1 MRGKAGL
8 FSRLYVP
15 PSFSVF
21 SASSFSSASGDGTEL
36 SPVNVLLSGNTSPA
50 ILRQVTLKANVGGTF
65 RFSVSA
71 AGSSMGEV
79 LKNGSTLFGF
89 AGGVDDGSY
98 SPISIAVNDQIT
110 LVEYAGETAEEISG
124 SFWIQTA

>member
-8 FSRLYVP
+8 VSRLYVP
-15 PSFSVF
+15 PNFSVF

-65 RFSVSA
+65 RFSVNAS
-71 AGSSMGEV
+71 GSSMGEV
-79 LKNGSTLFGF
+79 LKNASTLFAF
-89 AGGVDDGSY
+89 SGGLDDGSY
-98 SPISIAVNDQIT
+98 PPISIAVNDQIT

>member
-1 MRGKAGL
+1 
-8 FSRLYVP
+8 
-15 PSFSVF
+15 
-21 SASSFSSASGDGTEL
+21 
-36 SPVNVLLSGNTSPA
+36 
-50 ILRQVTLKANVGGTF
+50 
-65 RFSVSA
+65 
-71 AGSSMGEV
+71 MGEV